1 MKIKVY
7 IKHDSYDARG
17 EYNPSDNSIIVF
29 QGARFRKKTPSGFAK
44 SSRYAVYDLLIKEN
58 ALSDEFIL
66 NKDYRFTS
74 SSLAASLIRGIST
87 NGMKYWQV
95 EDENISLKEHLEID
109 VTLEPIKDQFEF
121 MTEFLKD
128 IDVLESIEQNQD
140 FNVFS
145 TLKIINAEIRHSN
158 VLAWLLNPYETHGLK
173 DFFTKQLIRAIYL
186 ENLNYFKEDN
196 LTSIFLW
203 DFTHATV
210 YREKDH
216 IDILLVDEINHFVL
230 AIENKIWTS
239 EHDGQL
245 TRYKE
250 NIYKLYPTTKYKH
263 FFVYLSTEDEE
274 VSDDTWISISYELI
288 ISTLEKTLPV
298 LKDKVKSFVIDYLNI
313 LRRNIMEDDKLAKL
327 CKEIYS
333 KHRQALDLIYQY
345 KPDHFL
351 TITDSVKEVLSQNE
365 NIILNQSNKKIVRF
379 ASNTL
384 KEVNDKYRQSGHKWV
399 KDNSVFL
406 YEVKIHLK
414 QLVLVLVIGP
424 TIDETRANLIQK
436 YQMKTNRKFN
446 QTQKWTTLDKVPIIS
461 IKDIE
466 NTEDITE
473 EIEKKLLDKV
483 SEFIKNNDHILSDF

>member
-7 IKHDSYDARG
+7 IKHESYEAKG
-17 EYNPSDNSIIVF
+17 EYNPIDNSIIVF

-44 SSRYAVYDLLIKEN
+44 SSQYAVYDQLINEN
-58 ALSDEFIL
+58 ALSDDFIL
-66 NKDYRFTS
+66 LKDYSFAS
-74 SSLAASLIRGIST
+74 SSLAGSLIRGVHT

-95 EDENISLKEHLEID
+95 ENEDISLREYLEKD

-128 IDVLESIEQNQD
+128 IDVLDTIEDNQD

-158 VLAWLLNPYETHGLK
+158 VLAWLLNPYESHGLK
-173 DFFTKQLIRAIYL
+173 DLFTKQLIRAIYL
-186 ENLNYFKEDN
+186 ENLTYFKKAN

-203 DFTHATV
+203 DFTQANV

-216 IDILLVDEINHFVL
+216 IDILLVDESNNFVL

-250 NIYKLYPTTKYKH
+250 KIYKFYPPSKFNH

-274 VSDDTWISISYELI
+274 TSDDTWVSISYGLI
-288 ISTLEKTLPV
+288 ISTLEKILPFF
-298 LKDKVKSFVIDYLNI
+298 KDKVKSFVMDYLNI

-327 CKEIYS
+327 CKEIYA
-333 KHRQALDLIYQY
+333 KHRQALELIYQY
-345 KPDHFL
+345 KPDHYL
-351 TITDSVKEVLSQNE
+351 TITDSIKEVLSQNE
-365 NIILNQSNKKIVRF
+365 NIILNQSNKKNIRF

-384 KEVNDKYRQSGHKWV
+384 KKVNDKYRQFGHNWV
-399 KDNSVFL
+399 KDNSIFL
-406 YEVKIHLK
+406 YEVKIHSK
-414 QLVLVLVIGP
+414 KLVLVLVIGP
-424 TIDETRANLIQK
+424 TKDETRANLIQK
-436 YQMKTNRKFN
+436 YQIKTNNKFN
-446 QTQKWTTLDKVPIIS
+446 QTQKWTTLDKVPLFS
-461 IKDIE
+461 INDIE
-466 NTEDITE
+466 NTDDIIE

-483 SEFIKNNDHILSDF
+483 SEFIKKNDHILSDF